1 MGRLDNKVAIITG
14 GSRGIGAATAEL
26 FVNEGAKVVIASTG
40 EKDGLAVVTRLNKTN
55 ENSAAYF
62 KTDVTSYQNWKDL
75 ISFTIKTFKKL
86 NVLINNAGISYRK
99 DISDTSI
106 EEWNSIIA
114 VNQTGVFYGMQTCIE
129 EMRANGEKCAIVN
142 ASSIEGLVAES
153 AFFAYC
159 AAKGA
164 VTLMTKSA
172 ALYCGENKLS
182 IRVNSVNPGYI
193 LTPMAYD
200 DAKQN
205 NQTIEEYCM
214 EFVGKHPIGYLGKPL
229 DVAYAY
235 LYLAS
240 DESNFVSGS
249 HLVVDGGYT
258 AQ

>member
-1 MGRLDNKVAIITG
+1 MGRLDNKVVIITG
-14 GSRGIGAATAEL
+14 GSRGIGAAAVEL
-26 FVNEGAKVVIASTG
+26 FIHEGAKVVIASTN
-40 EKDGLAVVTRLNKTN
+40 EVDSLAVIANLNN
-55 ENSAAYF
+55 NSENAVFF
-62 KTDVTSYQNWKDL
+62 KTDVANYQNWKDL
-75 ISFTIKTFKKL
+75 IVFTIKTFKKL

-99 DISDTSI
+99 DISNTTI
-106 EEWNSIIA
+106 EEWNRIIA

-129 EMRANGEKCAIVN
+129 EMRTNGEKCSIVN
-142 ASSIEGLVAES
+142 ASSTEGLVAES

-159 AAKGA
+159 ASKGA
-164 VTLMTKSA
+164 VTLMTKAA

-182 IRVNSVNPGYI
+182 IRVNSVHPGYI

-205 NQTIEEYCM
+205 NQTIEEYCT
-214 EFVGKHPIGYLGKPL
+214 EFACKHPIGYLGKPV
-229 DVAYAY
+229 DIAYAY

-249 HLVVDGGYT
+249 QLVVDGGYT